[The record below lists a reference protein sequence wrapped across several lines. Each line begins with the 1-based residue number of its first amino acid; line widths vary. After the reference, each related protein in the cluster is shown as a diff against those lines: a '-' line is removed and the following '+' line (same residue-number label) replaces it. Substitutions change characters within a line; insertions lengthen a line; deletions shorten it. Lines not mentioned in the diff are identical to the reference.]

1 MVHRHKHA
9 LQMEEKRLNNVAAGL
24 VSERFPTVSAIV
36 IHMTYYRKAVIP
48 LLMVRTVNM
57 VPTTYAYF
65 KMDCMVKGCDSGGF
79 DLTSVVANMVK
90 TGKKACKGSLKCRGN
105 IDALPSSHASID
117 YEAVIEYQ
125 GINT

>member
-1 MVHRHKHA
+1 
-9 LQMEEKRLNNVAAGL
+9 MEEKRLKNVEAGL
-24 VSERFPTVSAIV
+24 VSERFPTVSTIV

-57 VPTTYAYF
+57 VPDTYAYF
-65 KMDCMVKGCDSGGF
+65 KMDCMVKGCSDGGF
-79 DLTSVVANMVK
+79 DLTPVVLNMVK
-90 TGKKACKGSLKCRGN
+90 SGKKASRGSLKCHGN

-125 GINT
+125 ET

>member
-24 VSERFPTVSAIV
+24 VSERFPSVSAIV
-36 IHMTYYRKAVIP
+36 IHMTYYRNAVIP

-65 KMDCMVKGCDSGGF
+65 KMDCMVKGCSSGGF
-79 DLTSVVANMVK
+79 DLTPVVTNMVK
-90 TGKKACKGSLKCRGN
+90 TGKKVGKGSLKCHGN
-105 IDALPSSHASID
+105 IDAVPSSHASID

-125 GINT
+125 GI